1 MQYHVFYPRAGS
13 TLDDINV
20 NIHLTK
26 CGRGTYNADD
36 DEIIAPACD
45 PETDSDCAKTQQQVI
60 GRRLLRSKHNW

>member
-13 TLDDINV
+13 VLDDANV
-20 NIHLTK
+20 NIHLTT

-36 DEIIAPACD
+36 DEIIVPDACD
-45 PETDSDCAKTQQQVI
+45 PSNSDCSRQVV